1 MALEDDII
9 RENARRRYFE
19 IMRRHIRAADWGL
32 SDHEFVRTVMGRYEQ
47 GRGLALID
55 PNE

>member
-1 MALEDDII
+1 MSIEDDTI
-9 RENARRRYFE
+9 RENTRRRYFE
-19 IMRRHIRAADWGL
+19 IMRRHVLVSDWGL
-32 SDHEFVRTVMGRYEQ
+32 SDDEFVRAVMRRYEQ

>member
-1 MALEDDII
+1 MSIEDDTI

-19 IMRRHIRAADWGL
+19 IMRRHIHAADWCL
-32 SDHEFVRTVMGRYEQ
+32 SDDEFVLAVMGRYEQ

>member
-1 MALEDDII
+1 MSIEDDTI
-9 RENARRRYFE
+9 RENSRRRYFE
-19 IMRRHIRAADWGL
+19 IMRRHIHAEDWGL
-32 SDHEFVRTVMGRYEQ
+32 SDDEFVMTVMERYAL

>member
-1 MALEDDII
+1 MSIEDDTV

-19 IMRRHIRAADWGL
+19 IMRRHVRAEDWGL
-32 SDHEFVRTVMGRYEQ
+32 SDDEFIRTVMRRYEQ